1 MKVNSKAKFSPS
13 EDELLKELI
22 RRFGTNSRIK
32 IKQYFSNR
40 TTRQLR
46 ERWKLYLNPNI
57 NQNP

>member
-1 MKVNSKAKFSPS
+1 MKVNSKAKFSSS

-22 RRFGTNSRIK
+22 KRFGTNSWIK

-46 ERWKLYLNPNI
+46 ERWRLYLNPCI
-57 NQNP
+57 HQNP